1 MHKKT
6 KAIKKTMVLNNAKL
20 SEPKQVKLSEVIN
33 KSKQEDYL
41 EVHFTERVLSC

>member
-33 KSKQEDYL
+33 KSKTYKH
-41 EVHFTERVLSC
+41 VSK